1 MTILA
6 PVSNSLFI
14 GNCTLASHN
23 QFNSGY
29 FDNCTF
35 ENLTL
40 APNMKQTGG
49 GEIIF
54 DHCNLIEIPQ
64 YIKAVNGIYQEID
77 GGTKIIFKECTNI

>member
-1 MTILA
+1 M
-6 PVSNSLFI
+6 
-14 GNCTLASHN
+14 
-23 QFNSGY
+23 
-29 FDNCTF
+29 
-35 ENLTL
+35 TL